1 MSLICPQ
8 WLQVFAHM
16 QKKHK
21 IHVKKTQCACMHVC
35 AVTWLMYERKKHEK
49 RHTMCMCACVCRHM
63 VEVQVFACMKK
74 KIHEKKTQCVCVHV
88 CATASP
94 HIYKRSALYVSCMIG
109 LICVLYHRPYMCPV

>member
-21 IHVKKTQCACMHVC
+21 IHVKKSQCACMHVC
-35 AVTWLMYERKKHEK
+35 AVTWLMYEKKKHEK

-63 VEVQVFACMKK
+63 IEVQVFACMKK
-74 KIHEKKTQCVCVHV
+74 KIHKKKDTMCMCACVPLLRRTYTKEV
-88 CATASP
+88 
-94 HIYKRSALYVSCMIG
+94 
-109 LICVLYHRPYMCPV
+109 PYMCPV